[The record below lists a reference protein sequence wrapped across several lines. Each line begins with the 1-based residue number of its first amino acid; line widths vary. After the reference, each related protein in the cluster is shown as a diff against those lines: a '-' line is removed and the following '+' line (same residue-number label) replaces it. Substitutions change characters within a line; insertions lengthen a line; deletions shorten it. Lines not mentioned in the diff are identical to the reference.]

1 MKLNKWFIAM
11 IASMIFTFIVVIL
24 EILGYIDETGFL
36 LGIIGIELTMAFGLL
51 GTTSYLDIR
60 ETLEKNT
67 EILENHSKNQN
78 RMIDLLG
85 EIRDLFGKR

>member
-1 MKLNKWFIAM
+1 M

-51 GTTSYLDIR
+51 GTTSYLDIGEVLKDNTNVL
-60 ETLEKNT
+60 ETNT
-67 EILENHSKNQN
+67 KILENNNKILQN
-78 RMIDLLG
+78 HTKIL
-85 EIRDLFGKR
+85 EIIQRIKIE